1 VGREE
6 CIEAYISVY
15 LCLHFTPFADQVSIV
30 NFHLCWPDFCT
41 PYPPYP
47 PASLPLSPTRL
58 DQSIYIE
65 FYIPIKGGVV
75 MAAEDRGP
83 QLAAVAI
90 LFLTLAWI
98 FVSLRC
104 YVRIV
109 MIKSFGIDD
118 WLAVAS
124 LVS

>member
-1 VGREE
+1 
-6 CIEAYISVY
+6 
-15 LCLHFTPFADQVSIV
+15 
-30 NFHLCWPDFCT
+30 
-41 PYPPYP
+41 
-47 PASLPLSPTRL
+47 
-58 DQSIYIE
+58 
-65 FYIPIKGGVV
+65 

-104 YVRIV
+104 YVRTV

-124 LVS
+124 LVSRASFVGRPSPKSRRAQRAVLAPNKG